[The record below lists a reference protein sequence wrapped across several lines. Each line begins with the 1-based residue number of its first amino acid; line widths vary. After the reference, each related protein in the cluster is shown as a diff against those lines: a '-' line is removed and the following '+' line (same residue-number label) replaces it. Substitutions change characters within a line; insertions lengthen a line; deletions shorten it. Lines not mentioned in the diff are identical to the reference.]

1 MPGMRALSGPTL
13 EEVALAA
20 GVSRATASRV
30 FTANPRVSPG
40 ARRRVERAAET
51 LGYVPNR
58 AARSLATGRS
68 ESVALV
74 VPEPHRLF
82 GEPFFP
88 GLIRGITEVL
98 SANDLQLVLLA
109 PQTPAEEV
117 RAARYVA
124 AGHVDGALLVSL
136 HGEDPLPALLIGRRM
151 PVVIGGRPPGDLG
164 SVSFV
169 DIDNQAGALS
179 AVRHLVDG
187 GRRSIAIITGP
198 LDMSAGQ
205 DRLTGYRRALEQTGA
220 EPDAGL
226 EEPGDFTYEGGL
238 RATRALLERRPELD
252 AVFAASDLMAAAALQ
267 VLREAGRRVPD
278 DVAVVG
284 YEDSP
289 LASTTLPRLSSV
301 QQPTEDMGREMVRLL
316 LDSLGAQRQVPRR
329 VILATQLV
337 VRESSAMV

>member
-1 MPGMRALSGPTL
+1 MRALSGDRIPTL

-30 FTANPRVSPG
+30 FTSNPRVSDE

-68 ESVALV
+68 DSVALV
-74 VPEPHRLF
+74 VPEPARLF

-88 GLIRGITEVL
+88 GLIKGITEVL

-109 PQTPAEEV
+109 PQTAADEA

-136 HGEDPLPALLIGRRM
+136 HGDDPLPSLLVGRQV
-151 PVVIGGRPPGDLG
+151 PVVVGGRPQRDQDKI
-164 SVSFV
+164 SFV

-179 AVRHLVDG
+179 AVGHLIEG
-187 GRRSIAIITGP
+187 GRRRVATITGP

-205 DRLTGYRRALEQTGA
+205 DRLAGYRRALEMAGVA
-220 EPDAGL
+220 PDGGL
-226 EEPGDFTYEGGL
+226 EEPGDFTHEGGL
-238 RATRALLERRPELD
+238 RAMRALLERRPALE
-252 AVFAASDLMAAAALQ
+252 AVFAASDVMAAAALQ
-267 VLREAGRRVPD
+267 ALREAGRRVPG

-289 LASTTLPRLSSV
+289 IATTTLPRLSSV
-301 QQPTEDMGREMVRLL
+301 RQPTEDMGREMVRLL
-316 LDSLGAQRQVPRR
+316 LGAVETRHQVPRR
-329 VILATQLV
+329 IILATELV
-337 VRESSAMV
+337 VRESSAME